1 MSSRK
6 LRRSVER
13 LRSKRKRRGKP
24 MLGVAMAVDVEVPM
38 EGVEAVVAV
47 AEAVV
52 VVDINQE
59 PRTNL
64 RVLTRKA
71 CTRLGLASL

>member
-6 LRRSVER
+6 LRRSAER

-47 AEAVV
+47 VEAVV

-64 RVLTRKA
+64 RVLTRKV

>member
-6 LRRSVER
+6 LRRSAER

-38 EGVEAVVAV
+38 EGVEAVVV
-47 AEAVV
+47 VVEAVV

-64 RVLTRKA
+64 RVLTRKV